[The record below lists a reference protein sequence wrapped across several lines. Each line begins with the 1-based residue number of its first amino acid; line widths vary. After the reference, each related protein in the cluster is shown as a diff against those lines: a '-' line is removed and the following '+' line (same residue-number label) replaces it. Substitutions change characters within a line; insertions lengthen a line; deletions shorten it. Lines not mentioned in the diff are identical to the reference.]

1 MINFAL
7 LKKRY
12 KNYYSYD
19 NQMELQGIK
28 QRFGII
34 GNDPALN
41 RALDIAAQVAP
52 TDISVL
58 VIGESGVGKENIPQV
73 IHALSARKH
82 GPYIAVNCGAI
93 PEGTI
98 ESELFGHV
106 KGAFTGADKDR
117 KGYFEEADGGTI
129 FLDEVGE
136 LPLAMQVKLLRVL
149 ENGEILPV
157 GTSAARKVDVRIVA
171 ATNVDLLAAVHN
183 GRFREDLYYRLN
195 QISINIPPLRERK
208 DDIPLLFR
216 KFSSD
221 VAEKYKMA
229 PIFLSDDGK
238 EYIMK
243 YPWYGNVREL
253 KNITEQIAVIES
265 ERTITRAILQNYLNY
280 VPDETLPA
288 MYTGQA
294 AGAVSDRELLLKALS
309 MGQMINEMRGEINDL
324 RHAVSQL
331 AASIPAGQT
340 GGPMPA
346 AMIVGEGDWYAAGT
360 AATRG
365 DVQGVQNV
373 QGFKGF
379 KGSMVQGETTPPA
392 EQQPLVATYKES
404 RDDEF
409 QPSEI
414 VEDESLALEDR
425 ERAAIE
431 LALKRHSGNRRK
443 AAEELH
449 ISQRT
454 LYRKLNEYGLG
465 DQ

>member
-1 MINFAL
+1 MDLQNIML
-7 LKKRY
+7 RY
-12 KNYYSYD
+12 
-19 NQMELQGIK
+19 
-28 QRFGII
+28 GII
-34 GNDPALN
+34 GKDPKLLMALSK
-41 RALDIAAQVAP
+41 AVQVAP
-52 TDISVL
+52 TDLSIL
-58 VIGESGVGKENIPQV
+58 ITGESGVGKDV
-73 IHALSARKH
+73 FSRLIHDGSDRHTRKR
-82 GPYIAVNCGAI
+82 PLVSVNCGAI

-117 KGYFEEADGGTI
+117 KGYFEEANGGTI

-157 GTSAARKVDVRIVA
+157 GSSTARKVDVRVVA

-195 QISINIPPLRERK
+195 QISIAIPPLRERP

-229 PIFLSDDGK
+229 PIFLSPDGK

-253 KNITEQIAVIES
+253 KNITEQIAVIEES
-265 ERTITRAILQNYLNY
+265 RTITRAILQNYLNY
-280 VPDETLPA
+280 VPEETLPA
-288 MYTGQA
+288 MYAGQQ
-294 AGAVSDRELLLKALS
+294 AGMISDRELLLKALS
-309 MGQMINEMRGEINDL
+309 MGQMINEMRSEINDL
-324 RHAVSQL
+324 RHVVSQL
-331 AASIPAGQT
+331 AASIPGSHGVSCVPQLQSIDTPAT
-340 GGPMPA
+340 GNYG
-346 AMIVGEGDWYAAGT
+346 GS
-360 AATRG
+360 
-365 DVQGVQNV
+365 GVAQLHNIDENSVSGNFKIQNS
-373 QGFKGF
+373 KYNIP
-379 KGSMVQGETTPPA
+379 SDE
-392 EQQPLVATYKES
+392 
-404 RDDEF
+404 EF

-414 VEDESLALEDR
+414 IEDEPLALEDR

-431 LALKRHSGNRRK
+431 KALQRHGGNRRK
-443 AAEELH
+443 AAEDLH

-454 LYRKLNEYGLG
+454 LYRKLNEYGLM
-465 DQ
+465 